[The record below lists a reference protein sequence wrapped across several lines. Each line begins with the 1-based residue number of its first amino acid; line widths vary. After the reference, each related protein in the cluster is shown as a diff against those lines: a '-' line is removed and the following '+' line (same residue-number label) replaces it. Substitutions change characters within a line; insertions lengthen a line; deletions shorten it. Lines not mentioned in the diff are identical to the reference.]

1 MQSHIDAR
9 MHAQEIYNLMRVP
22 DKTTAECA
30 LRKAWNMC
38 KTASKDVVALA
49 MPLKPI
55 PYSLASFNSIVANN
69 SKQQDFVGVSFYI
82 VYVGRCDG
90 QEFGWSKA
98 PYDNKNKKKED
109 QKPLYTLETSGEMK
123 DHTRF
128 WPFKK
133 VSNNMNKGPRVED
146 IDDDKKLSYVLKG
159 GTCFTVFLR
168 EDNFGEQKG
177 LFEGFS
183 DANFEEQGI
192 LPAYS
197 PILVQLSGTNDEQA
211 MKGNGLK
218 LRRILPAPIEILHN
232 FTDLFFAS
240 KQDLQDVQSEMAE
253 LVPLRT
259 VTKPMQGCPM
269 LCKLNENAFVFQD
282 PDTGVVEI
290 VDSGIDSSLGKKLVL
305 NEKIL
310 LTAMHSNNV
319 NRSLRMLSI
328 AIAHNAVKCIFVQ
341 SKGES
346 GASDLCTVIYMHV
359 DMSEAF
365 WLNMM
370 HKTKNVDCP
379 TTLPKTSLLTMCFGK
394 PIADSCKKTQN
405 LTFQLDGGMPCL
417 QWYNP
422 SQLVQVATPDG
433 REMLCNVVFEM
444 HLDMKQSA
452 GQRDVNNKL
461 LFMDEVSGFHYVIKV
476 FHAQSVTYT
485 EENGLNCTNP
495 ILLVTWQ
502 FRPGLVASALSVSGI
517 QRKRL
522 FMSADNLDFMN
533 IGDVIEENLSEESDY
548 PTPALSSDA
557 TMGGENVEEEE
568 QINFRTTKKSK
579 NKSS

>member
-9 MHAQEIYNLMRVP
+9 MHAQEIYNLMRVQE
-22 DKTTAECA
+22 KTTAECA

-49 MPLKPI
+49 MPLKPV
-55 PYSLASFNSIVANN
+55 PYSLTSFNSIVASN
-69 SKQQDFVGVSFYI
+69 SKQQDFVGATFYI

-123 DHTRF
+123 DNTRF

-168 EDNFGEQKG
+168 EDSFVEQKG

-183 DANFEEQGI
+183 DENFEEHGI

-232 FTDLFFAS
+232 FTDLFFER
-240 KQDLQDVQSEMAE
+240 KEDLEQLQLQMAE
-253 LVPLRT
+253 LVALRT
-259 VTKPMQGCPM
+259 VTKPMKGCPM

-282 PDTGVVEI
+282 QDTGVLEI
-290 VDSGIDSSLGKKLVL
+290 VDSGIDNSLGKKLVV
-305 NEKIL
+305 NEKVL
-310 LTAMHSNNV
+310 LTAMNSSNV

-341 SKGES
+341 SKGET

-365 WLNMM
+365 WFNLM
-370 HKTKNVDCP
+370 HKTRNVDCP
-379 TTLPKTSLLTMCFGK
+379 KTLPKTSLLTMCFGK
-394 PIADSCKKTQN
+394 PIADSCRNMQN
-405 LTFQLDGGMPCL
+405 FTFQSDSGMPCL

-422 SQLVQVATPDG
+422 SQLVQVATPDD
-433 REMLCNVVFEM
+433 REMRCNVVFEM

-452 GQRDVNNKL
+452 GQRDVNNRL

-476 FHAQSVTYT
+476 FHAQSVAYT
-485 EENGLNCTNP
+485 EENGLHCTNP

-522 FMSADNLDFMN
+522 FMSADNLDLMN
-533 IGDVIEENLSEESDY
+533 VGEVMEQNSSEASDA
-548 PTPALSSDA
+548 PTSALSCDA
-557 TMGGENVEEEE
+557 TMHGENVEFEE
-568 QINFRTTKKSK
+568 QIDVRTGKKTKCKK
-579 NKSS
+579 